1 MTGEQIKQE
10 SNVLELYHNDMSVC
24 AQKVRVAL
32 AEKGIA
38 YTAHALNIRAGETH
52 TPAYRALNP
61 KGVVPTLVVD
71 GVPIVESTIICEY
84 LDDTYPDIPLRPAD
98 AMGRAAMRQW
108 TIRPDAGMH
117 KAFGLLSFAVA
128 FRHQDSSKQMESR
141 SKQSGNSKPSEAIK
155 DLMSVIEHGL
165 DSPAMGMQ
173 IGVIAKVVADMV
185 ARLDDHDW
193 LAGDSFS
200 LADIAML
207 PYVCRL
213 RDLNQCWLWAEGSAA
228 ASIGTWLDRCYARP
242 GYAGIADFLDAKY
255 IAVMESSGR
264 DAEAKLRVM
273 MAG

>member
-1 MTGEQIKQE
+1 M
-10 SNVLELYHNDMSVC
+10 LELYHNNMSVC

-38 YTAHALNIRAGETH
+38 YTAHALDIRAGETH

-71 GVPIVESTIICEY
+71 GAPIVESTIICEY
-84 LDDTYPDIPLRPAD
+84 LDDAFPDVPLRPAD
-98 AMGRAAMRQW
+98 AVGRAAMRQW

-141 SKQSGNSKPSEAIK
+141 SKQSGGKPPSEAIK
-155 DLMSVIEHGL
+155 DLMNVIEHGL
-165 DSPAMGMQ
+165 DSSAMTPQ
-173 IGVIAKVVADMV
+173 IGVVRQVLADMSK
-185 ARLDDHDW
+185 RLAGHDW
-193 LAGDSFS
+193 LAGNAFS

-207 PYVCRL
+207 PYICRL
-213 RDLNQCWLWAEGSAA
+213 RDLGQSWLWAGGRPY
-228 ASIGTWLDRCYARP
+228 ASVGAWLDRCYARP

-255 IAVMESSGR
+255 LAVMDASGR
-264 DAEAKLRVM
+264 EAESKLRAM
-273 MAG
+273 MEPQT

>member
-1 MTGEQIKQE
+1 MNGQ
-10 SNVLELYHNDMSVC
+10 NLELYHNAMSVC

-38 YTAHALNIRAGETH
+38 YNGHALDIRAGETH
-52 TPAYRALNP
+52 TPEYRALNP

-84 LDDTYPDIPLRPAD
+84 LDDAFPDVPLRPAD
-98 AMGRAAMRQW
+98 PVGRAAMRQW

-141 SKQSGNSKPSEAIK
+141 AKQSGGKPPSEAVK
-155 DLMSVIEHGL
+155 DLINVIEHGL
-165 DSPAMGMQ
+165 ESPAMVPQ
-173 IGVIAKVVADMV
+173 IGVVGQVLADMA
-185 ARLDDHDW
+185 ARLADHDW
-193 LAGDSFS
+193 LAGDAFS

-213 RDLNQCWLWAEGSAA
+213 RDLGQSWLWAEGSRYAPVKA
-228 ASIGTWLDRCYARP
+228 WLDRCYAKP
-242 GYAGIADFLDAKY
+242 GYAGIADFLDPKY
-255 IAVMESSGR
+255 LELMEKAGR
-264 DAEAKLRVM
+264 DAEPKLRAM
-273 MAG
+273 MEAQA